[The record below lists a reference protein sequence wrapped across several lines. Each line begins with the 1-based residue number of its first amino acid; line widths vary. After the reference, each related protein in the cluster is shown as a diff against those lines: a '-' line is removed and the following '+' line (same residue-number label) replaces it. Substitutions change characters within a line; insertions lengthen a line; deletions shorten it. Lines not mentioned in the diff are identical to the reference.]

1 MQSCV
6 FAGVSNSC
14 VPVST
19 TETLRDSSENGH
31 EVSRVYEVA
40 EAINLLIEAGY
51 TVGCDGELLPPCWIR
66 KAQVEA
72 NA

>member
-6 FAGVSNSC
+6 FAGVSLPC

-19 TETLRDSSENGH
+19 TETLRDSPENGH
-31 EVSRVYEVA
+31 EVSHVYEIA
-40 EAINLLIEAGY
+40 EAINLLIDAGY
-51 TVGCDGELLPPCWIR
+51 SIGCDGELLPPSWIR

-72 NA
+72 DA

>member
-1 MQSCV
+1 MQSLV
-6 FAGVSNSC
+6 FKGVSLPC

-19 TETLRDSSENGH
+19 AETPCVSCENWTR
-31 EVSRVYEVA
+31 VDRVYEVA

-72 NA
+72 ND

>member
-6 FAGVSNSC
+6 FAGVSCPC

-19 TETLRDSSENGH
+19 TETQRDSSETGH
-31 EVSRVYEVA
+31 DVQTVYEIA
-40 EAINLLIEAGY
+40 EAINLLIDAGY
-51 TVGCDGELLPPCWIR
+51 TIGCDGELLPPSWIR
-66 KAQVEA
+66 KNQVEA